1 VNYALQ
7 NYRLKSTSPC
17 INAGIEDVTGLGLPN
32 VDLDGNARIYG
43 GRIDLG
49 AYEYGAPPSGI
60 ENVNI
65 QNQLLVYPNPSR
77 DGIFQLATNNNDIHW
92 VVFDMNGKQIS
103 QGNTALVDLSFC
115 SKGIYMV
122 KVQTGKDI
130 VTAKLVKL

>member
-1 VNYALQ
+1 M
-7 NYRLKSTSPC
+7 
-17 INAGIEDVTGLGLPN
+17 
-32 VDLDGNARIYG
+32 DGNG

-60 ENVNI
+60 ENVSI

-77 DGIFQLATNNNDIHW
+77 DGIFQLATNSNEIHW

-103 QGNTALVDLSFC
+103 QGNAPLVDLSFC

-122 KVQTGKDI
+122 KVQTDKDI